1 MFAPFCNKFGW
12 FMTIIGE
19 SVNRTIGE
27 LVNRLKFNRFK
38 RVAV

>member
-1 MFAPFCNKFGW
+1 
-12 FMTIIGE
+12 MTIIGE
-19 SVNRTIGE
+19 LVNRTIGELVNRTIGE